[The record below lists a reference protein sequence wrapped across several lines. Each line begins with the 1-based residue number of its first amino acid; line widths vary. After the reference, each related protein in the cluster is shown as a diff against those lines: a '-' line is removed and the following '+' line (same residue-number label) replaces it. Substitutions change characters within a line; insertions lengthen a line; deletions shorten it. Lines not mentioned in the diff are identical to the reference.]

1 MITVQVL
8 ENAIQVKGHADFAER
23 GKDIVCAA
31 VSALFQTFLLT
42 MDKIKAETKDKYIYD
57 IKAGESVIMFHE
69 RKSQEAQLLILS
81 FRTGIEAIA
90 ESYPDNVRI
99 I

>member
-1 MITVQVL
+1 MITVQQTK
-8 ENAIQVKGHADFAER
+8 NAIHIIGHANYDEI

-57 IKAGESVIMFHE
+57 IKTGESVIMFHE
-69 RKSQEAQLLILS
+69 EKSQEAQLLIKSL
-81 FRTGIEAIA
+81 FIGLEAIA
-90 ESYPDNVRI
+90 ESYPENVRI

>member
-1 MITVQVL
+1 MITVQQTK
-8 ENAIQVKGHADFAER
+8 NTIQIIGHANYDDI

-57 IKAGESVIMFHE
+57 IKTGESVIMFHE
-69 RKSQEAQLLILS
+69 EKSHEAQLLIKSL
-81 FRTGIEAIA
+81 FIGLEAIA
-90 ESYPDNVRI
+90 ESYPENVRI

>member
-1 MITVQVL
+1 MITVQQTK
-8 ENAIQVKGHADFAER
+8 NAIQIIGHANYDEI

-42 MDKIKAETKDKYIYD
+42 MDKIKTETKDKYMYD
-57 IKAGESVIMFHE
+57 IKTGESVIMFHE
-69 RKSQEAQLLILS
+69 EKSQEAQLLIKSL
-81 FRTGIEAIA
+81 FIGLEAIA
-90 ESYPDNVRI
+90 ESYPENVRI

>member
-1 MITVQVL
+1 MITVQQTK
-8 ENAIQVKGHADFAER
+8 NAIHIIGHANYDEI

-42 MDKIKAETKDKYIYD
+42 MDKIKADTKDKYIYD
-57 IKAGESVIMFHE
+57 IKTGESVIMFHE
-69 RKSQEAQLLILS
+69 EKSQEAQLLIKSL
-81 FRTGIEAIA
+81 FIGLEAIA
-90 ESYPDNVRI
+90 ESYPENVRI

>member
-1 MITVQVL
+1 MITVQQTK
-8 ENAIQVKGHADFAER
+8 NAIHIIGHANYDDI

-57 IKAGESVIMFHE
+57 IKTGESVIMFHE
-69 RKSQEAQLLILS
+69 EKSQEAQLLIKSL
-81 FRTGIEAIA
+81 FIGLEAIA
-90 ESYPDNVRI
+90 ESYPENVRI